1 MTKGEEEQGKVQVDC
16 GVSSPSQTV
25 FHHIGH
31 ENF

>member
-16 GVSSPSQTV
+16 GLSLPSQTA
-25 FHHIGH
+25 FHCIGH